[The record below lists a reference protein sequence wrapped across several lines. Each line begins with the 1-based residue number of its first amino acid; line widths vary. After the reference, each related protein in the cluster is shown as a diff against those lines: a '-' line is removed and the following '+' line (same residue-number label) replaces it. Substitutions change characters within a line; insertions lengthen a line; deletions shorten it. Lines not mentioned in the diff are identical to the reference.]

1 MPDNFLI
8 FRRIPITVWSLIA
21 VVISNA
27 YSGSMTS
34 FLTVPKLK
42 PTISS
47 LEELATNDHY
57 KLTAEIN
64 TADADKFL
72 VCSNS
77 AKL

>member
-8 FRRIPITVWSLIA
+8 FRRIPIMVWSLIA
-21 VVISNA
+21 VVIANA
-27 YSGSMTS
+27 YSGTLTS

-47 LEELATNDHY
+47 IKELATSQDY
-57 KLTAEIN
+57 KLTMEIN

-72 VCSNS
+72 VC
-77 AKL
+77 

>member
-8 FRRIPITVWSLIA
+8 FRRIPIMVWSLIA
-21 VVISNA
+21 IVIANA
-27 YSGSMTS
+27 YSGTLTS

-47 LEELATNDHY
+47 IKELATSEDY
-57 KLTAEIN
+57 KLTMEIN

-72 VCSNS
+72 VC
-77 AKL
+77 

>member
-8 FRRIPITVWSLIA
+8 FRRIPIMVWSLIA
-21 VVISNA
+21 VVIANA
-27 YSGSMTS
+27 YSGTLTS

-47 LEELATNDHY
+47 IKELATSEDY
-57 KLTAEIN
+57 KLTLEIN

-72 VCSNS
+72 VC
-77 AKL
+77 